1 MEKLTEFVSKS
12 FDPSKSA
19 LSVQY
24 LAQSAARPDPLRSE
38 TPGGTESDSSGPHDL
53 RVTVPHPALSLGLPL
68 DLPRYPTVPI
78 TSAGLPYP
86 LPLLMAHRPPTQLH
100 HIPLRQHPLSPRSP
114 SPASPCH
121 LDAPS
126 PKRRRRLSEDDR
138 RSPFSQDDE
147 EDVEVDVEAPDHP
160 DESSG
165 LTATS
170 PAHSQDQDKDARAA
184 LSSPTLSSDQDTIV
198 HEDKDK
204 IPIKSEPTDSLSND
218 NASVSS
224 SQDII
229 NNNSNH
235 STSSSIAKPDKDTG
249 TKSLLAPTSPGAV
262 HGCVS
267 HLSDVSHTVAGGNYS
282 SRIPPKDPAQLRRT
296 PEGSD
301 GERHTPGEA
310 SFVCSPCTSFRRR
323 MN

>member
-86 LPLLMAHRPPTQLH
+86 LPLLMAHRPPTQLP
-100 HIPLRQHPLSPRSP
+100 HIPLRQHPFSPRSP
-114 SPASPCH
+114 SPPSPCH

-126 PKRRRRLSEDDR
+126 PKRRRRLSEDER
-138 RSPFSQDDE
+138 RSPFSQEDE
-147 EDVEVDVEAPDHP
+147 EDVEVDVEASDHP

-165 LTATS
+165 LTVTS
-170 PAHSQDQDKDARAA
+170 PAHSQDQDKDARGT
-184 LSSPTLSSDQDTIV
+184 LSSPTLSSDQDTII

-204 IPIKSEPTDSLSND
+204 IPIKAEPTDGLSND

-235 STSSSIAKPDKDTG
+235 STSSSIAKTDKDSN
-249 TKSLLAPTSPGAV
+249 TKNLIAPTSPGAV

-267 HLSDVSHTVAGGNYS
+267 HLSEVSHTIAGGTYS

-301 GERHTPGEA
+301 GETHTPGEA
-310 SFVCSPCTSFRRR
+310 SCRLSRYCG
-323 MN
+323 